1 MSERSIFL
9 GGKKQEV
16 RNQSCNLFT
25 VSREVAQD
33 LEMQNLEMQKTWQG
47 CSTESQ
53 DAAAALKHDEQDI
66 QAQKAGEKLPTG
78 LALHPVKEVIHTKV
92 RLPFDTRTEPFNEV
106 SWKGCLS
113 CCLL

>member
-9 GGKKQEV
+9 GWKKQEV
-16 RNQSCNLFT
+16 RNQN
-25 VSREVAQD
+25 

-106 SWKGCLS
+106 SWKGCFV
-113 CCLL
+113 LLLALNTWCG